1 VALIF
6 HHTLSAFRTSLPLA
20 DARQRIVQ
28 SLAPLQSETVP
39 LDRALGRFPVSSQK
53 SILPKPSYDQSTRD
67 GYGLVDPRPPKKTD
81 VSFDLIAEIAAGSLS
96 SVTLSPGQAVRIM
109 TGARIPGRCSRVVPF
124 EVCREQGN
132 RVMIPARALQAPD
145 RFIRRR
151 GQDLPVGRVIAGA
164 GIRLRPDHLLRL
176 AENGLTSLQVYRKP
190 GVVILCTGSELV
202 APGREMRPGQKIS
215 GNGVLLQGLV
225 EETGGD
231 CLGLCTVSDTT
242 RAIAANLEKLLA
254 LKPDMIITTGG
265 MGPGKFDLLEQ
276 VFARLDGKLLY
287 NSLQVRPG
295 KSTMFGFLDGVPFL
309 GLPGP
314 PPAVRLLF
322 HELVA
327 PSLYRLQGMRRPISP
342 LHKVRLLEPVS
353 SGKSAHLNLK
363 GGVIVFED
371 AALCVRLAGRRDA
384 VSAVLHLRGKRR
396 TFSAGET
403 APVHVVKPFYGC

>member
-6 HHTLSAFRTSLPLA
+6 HHTLSSFRASLPLTG
-20 DARQRIVQ
+20 ARQLIVQ
-28 SLAPLQSETVP
+28 CLTPLQSETVS
-39 LDRALGRFPVSSQK
+39 LDQALGRFPIFSQK
-53 SILPKPSYDQSTRD
+53 STLPKPSYDQSTRD
-67 GYGLVDPRPPKKTD
+67 GYGVVEPRRLKTD
-81 VSFDLIAEIAAGSLS
+81 AAFELIAEIAAGSLS
-96 SVTLSPGQAVRIM
+96 PVALSSGQAVRIM
-109 TGARIPGRCSRVVPF
+109 TGARIPAGCSRVVPF
-124 EVCREQGN
+124 EICREEGN
-132 RVMIPARALQAPD
+132 RVRIPARALQSTD

-164 GIRLRPDHLLRL
+164 GIRVTPDHLLML
-176 AENGLTSLQVYRKP
+176 AENGLTSMPVYRKP

-202 APGREMRPGQKIS
+202 APGREMRDGQKIS

-225 EETGGD
+225 EEAGGRCLRQCTAADTGK
-231 CLGLCTVSDTT
+231 
-242 RAIAANLEKLLA
+242 AISSSLEELLA

-276 VFARLDGKLLY
+276 VFARLEGELLY

-295 KSTMFGFLDGVPFL
+295 KSTMFGFLSGVPFF

-342 LHKVRLLEPVS
+342 LHKARLLES
-353 SGKSAHLNLK
+353 LSAGKSAHLNLK

-371 AALCVRLAGRRDA
+371 ASLCVRLAGRQDA
-384 VSAVLHLRGKRR
+384 VSAVLYLRGNKRS
-396 TFSAGET
+396 FAAGEIV
-403 APVHVVKPFYGC
+403 PVHIVRPFYGC